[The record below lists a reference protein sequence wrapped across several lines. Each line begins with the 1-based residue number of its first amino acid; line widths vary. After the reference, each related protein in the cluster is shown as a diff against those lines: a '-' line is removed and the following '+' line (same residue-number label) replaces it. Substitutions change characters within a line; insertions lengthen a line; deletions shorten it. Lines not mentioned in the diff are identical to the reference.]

1 MSHWRA
7 LAYVRDVPD
16 HELRD
21 RLVQVAEFVFDLSRN
36 LEVEERPWNGLPLES
51 VLEHV
56 QELDDRVQGLED
68 DLVSAEADQR
78 EAEDRLEEYLQ
89 KKSDGEDL
97 LARIERLEGEKR
109 SLEVRLG
116 ESESH
121 LEVYSDALSAARK
134 FVSVA
139 SRSHLPTK
147 HVRLARKR

>member
-7 LAYVRDVPD
+7 LAYVREVPD

-21 RLVQVAEFVFDLSRN
+21 RLVEAAEFVFDLSRN
-36 LEVEERPWNGLPLES
+36 LEVEDRPWNKLPLES

-56 QELDDRVQGLED
+56 QELDGRVQGLED

-78 EAEDRLEEYLQ
+78 EAEDRLEEYLH
-89 KKSDGEDL
+89 GEDL

-109 SLEVRLG
+109 SLEARLG
-116 ESESH
+116 EAESH

-139 SRSHLPTK
+139 GRSHLPTK